1 MLFDTHAHY
10 DDEAFDPDREL
21 LLESLP
27 QRGVALVLNPGCD
40 LDSSRKAVSYAA
52 AYPHVYAAVGI
63 HPENCGDF
71 RPEDLDAIRAL
82 AREDKVVAIGEIGL
96 DYYWPENP
104 PRPLQ
109 QQVLRQQ
116 LALAQELQLPVIIH
130 DRDAHADT
138 MDIVREFSRVRGVFH
153 CFAGSVEMAREL
165 VDRGWYLSF
174 NGAATFKNARK
185 APEVIRAVNDDP
197 AIHGCLLLRPLADK
211 AAEEAAGRLLSPDKD
226 VDGMTPGSLA
236 GLLTGR
242 GGFAPCTAQACL
254 ELLDYYDVPLAGRR
268 AVVVGRSLVVGQP
281 AALLLQR
288 RNATVTVCHT
298 GTRDIP
304 ALCREADVLI
314 AAAGQPGL
322 ITADFLRPG
331 QTVLDVGVH
340 PGPDGTLCGDVAP
353 EAAGLDLALTPVP
366 GGVGSVT
373 SAVLCKHTVQAAEKT
388 L

>member
-10 DDEAFDPDREL
+10 DDAAFDPDREL

-82 AREDKVVAIGEIGL
+82 AREDKAVAIGEIGL

-109 QQVLRQQ
+109 QQVLRSQ
-116 LALAQELQLPVIIH
+116 LALARELSLPVIIH

-138 MDIVREFSRVRGVFH
+138 MAIVREFPGLRGVFH

-165 VDRGWYLSF
+165 VDMGWYLSF

-185 APEVIRAVNDDP
+185 PVEACAAVPLDR
-197 AIHGCLLLRPLADK
+197 LLLETDCPYMAPTPYRGQRCWSPMIEQTAAR
-211 AAEEAAGRLLSPDKD
+211 AAEIKGVSTQELVNAARENTLS
-226 VDGMTPGSLA
+226 L
-236 GLLTGR
+236 
-242 GGFAPCTAQACL
+242 FQ
-254 ELLDYYDVPLAGRR
+254 
-268 AVVVGRSLVVGQP
+268 
-281 AALLLQR
+281 
-288 RNATVTVCHT
+288 
-298 GTRDIP
+298 
-304 ALCREADVLI
+304 
-314 AAAGQPGL
+314 
-322 ITADFLRPG
+322 ITLP
-331 QTVLDVGVH
+331 
-340 PGPDGTLCGDVAP
+340 
-353 EAAGLDLALTPVP
+353 
-366 GGVGSVT
+366 
-373 SAVLCKHTVQAAEKT
+373 
-388 L
+388 